1 MEMSAVLKV
10 LLVAPENEES
20 GYWDDLTDGQLD
32 VRREPTL
39 AAAARRI
46 DAGQVDA
53 LVVDATLARSNEL
66 AVQRLRENN
75 WLPMFL
81 VADRPDAEIADLAQ
95 RLNAEE
101 FLSAG
106 SAARSLHGRVVRLTA
121 ERARLQT
128 ELAQSRARFRDVIEH
143 NADAIVVVDRNGLI
157 QFANRM
163 AVRWFDSTAE
173 RLVGTEFGFPVVAG
187 ETTEL
192 DIVTNGTARVVEMR
206 VVESAWEGRP
216 AFIASLR
223 DITDRKRAEES
234 ARGLIR
240 EQAAR
245 AAAEKSAQRFRFL
258 AECSSVLGTSLDYNV
273 TLSALTRLCVAQ
285 LADWTVIYVVD
296 DDGDVRRLEV
306 AHRDPNKTELTALI
320 RDYPLA
326 PDSSN
331 PVFKVITSRIPVL
344 AQQVDDEALR
354 AIARDDTHFELMRSL
369 GVGSFMLVPLLARD
383 RVVGAIALVSGN
395 PEYAFDQDDLT
406 LAQDIAVRAAL
417 AIDNARLYQQAQE
430 ANRTKAEFLAVLSHD
445 MRTPLASIIGYSEL
459 LYMGI
464 PERIPEISRER
475 VDRIGTAA
483 RHLLYLIDQLLMFA
497 RLDAHYDEP
506 SIQEVDI
513 AALVTDVS
521 ALIEPIAEQH
531 NLRFDVMVSDRELC
545 IYTDPDKLRQILVNL
560 LGNAVKYTASGTVQL
575 RVNKDDSQDT
585 VFEVHDTGIGIPAEH
600 LEKIFEP
607 FWQADPT
614 MRARPGGGTG
624 LGLSVVQRL
633 VKALRGDI
641 AVTSKPGQ
649 GTTFLLRL
657 PNRPSTEAQKS
668 I

>member
-1 MEMSAVLKV
+1 MSAVLKV
-10 LLVAPENEES
+10 LLVAPESEES
-20 GYWDDLTDGQLD
+20 GFWDDLTDGQLD

-53 LVVDATLARSNEL
+53 LVVDAAFARSNEL
-66 AVQRLRENN
+66 AVQRLRQNN
-75 WLPMFL
+75 WLPMLL

-95 RLNAEE
+95 RLNAED
-101 FLSAG
+101 FLTPG
-106 SAARSLHGRVVRLTA
+106 SAARSLHGRVVRLAA
-121 ERARLQT
+121 ERARLET

-143 NADAIVVVDRNGLI
+143 NADAIIAVDRNGLI

-163 AVRWFDSTAE
+163 ALRWFDSTSE

-273 TLSALTRLCVAQ
+273 TLSALTRLCVSQ
-285 LADWTVIYVVD
+285 LADWTVIYVLD
-296 DDGDVRRLEV
+296 DDGNVRRLEV
-306 AHRDPNKTELTALI
+306 AHRDPSKTELTAQI

-331 PVFKVITSRIPVL
+331 PVFKVITSRTPVL

-354 AIARDDTHFELMRSL
+354 AISRDDTHFELLRSL
-369 GVGSFMLVPLLARD
+369 GIGSFMLVPLVARD

-417 AIDNARLYQQAQE
+417 AIDNARLYHEAQE

-459 LYMGI
+459 LVMGI
-464 PERIPEISRER
+464 PEQIPEISRER

-497 RLDAHYDEP
+497 RLDAHHDEP
-506 SIQEVDI
+506 SIQEVNI
-513 AALVTDVS
+513 EALVADVS

-531 NLRFDVMVSDRELC
+531 NLVFDVIVPDRELR
-545 IYTDPDKLRQILVNL
+545 IHTDPDKLRQILVNL
-560 LGNAVKYTASGTVQL
+560 LGNAVKYTSVGTVQL
-575 RVNKDDSQDT
+575 KVNKDDNQDT

-641 AVTSKPGQ
+641 AVTSEPGK

-657 PNRPSTEAQKS
+657 PSPPMTEAQKP

>member
-1 MEMSAVLKV
+1 MSAVLKV
-10 LLVAPENEES
+10 LLVAPESEES

-53 LVVDATLARSNEL
+53 LVVDASFARSNEL

-75 WLPMFL
+75 WLPMLL

-95 RLNAEE
+95 RLNAED
-101 FLSAG
+101 FLTPG
-106 SAARSLHGRVVRLTA
+106 SAARSLNGRVVRLTA
-121 ERARLQT
+121 ERARLET

-163 AVRWFDSTAE
+163 AVRWFDSTSE

-285 LADWTVIYVVD
+285 LADWTVIYVLD
-296 DDGDVRRLEV
+296 DDGGVRRLEV
-306 AHRDPNKTELTALI
+306 AHRDPDKAELTAQI
-320 RDYPLA
+320 RDYPLS

-331 PVFKVITSRIPVL
+331 PVFKAITSRTPVL
-344 AQQVDDEALR
+344 ARKVDDEALR
-354 AIARDDTHFELMRSL
+354 AIARDETHFQLLRSL
-369 GVGSFMLVPLLARD
+369 GIGSFMLVPLVARD
-383 RVVGAIALVSGN
+383 HVVGAIALVSGN
-395 PEYAFDQDDLT
+395 PEYAFDQEDLT

-417 AIDNARLYQQAQE
+417 AIDNARLYQEAQE

-445 MRTPLASIIGYSEL
+445 MRTPLASIIGYAEL
-459 LYMGI
+459 LHMGI
-464 PERIPEISRER
+464 PERIPEVSRDR

-497 RLDAHYDEP
+497 RLDAHHDEP
-506 SIQEVDI
+506 SITEVDI
-513 AALVTDVS
+513 DALMTDVS
-521 ALIEPIAEQH
+521 TLIEPLAQQH
-531 NLRFDVMVSDRELC
+531 NLRFDVSAADRGLRL
-545 IYTDPDKLRQILVNL
+545 YTDPDKLRQILVNL
-560 LGNAVKYTASGTVQL
+560 LSNAVKYTSAGGVQL
-575 RVNKDDSQDT
+575 KVRKDANQDLL
-585 VFEVHDTGIGIPAEH
+585 FEVRDTGIGIPAEH

-641 AVTSKPGQ
+641 DVASEPGK
-649 GTTFLLRL
+649 GTTFVLRL
-657 PNRPSTEAQKS
+657 PNQPLPEAQQP